1 MWPFDVLIP
10 LLLLQSAYLNLIN
23 VETYVCQK
31 EMRELGLFDLAIP
44 EEYWGLE
51 LTVEEEVKLM
61 VEIGHASPAFR
72 SIFGGKDGIGSEG
85 IVIDGTENQKRH
97 YLPRMATGELIGSF
111 AVTEQVSGSDAASL
125 RTSARKDGN
134 EYVLNGA
141 KRFITNAPNAGVFT
155 VLARTNPD
163 NKEAAGILA
172 FLVDADTVGVS
183 LGTR

>member
-1 MWPFDVLIP
+1 
-10 LLLLQSAYLNLIN
+10 
-23 VETYVCQK
+23 
-31 EMRELGLFDLAIP
+31 
-44 EEYWGLE
+44 
-51 LTVEEEVKLM
+51 M

-72 SIFGGKDGIGSEG
+72 SIFGGNDGIGSEG

-111 AVTEQVSGSDAASL
+111 AVTEPDSGSDAASL

-141 KRFITNAPNAGVFT
+141 KRFIANAPNAGVFT

-163 NKEAAGILA
+163 NKEAAAILA
-172 FLVDADTVGVS
+172 FLVYADTVGVS